1 MAYVETT
8 SNAEITSQDPKILAP
23 KLRRWQDQWYQSCDP
38 QSICLGPPGCVGM
51 PWGNHKISWFGEQLK
66 WHPTCFRIQT
76 GRWNRNRSSCVNWK
90 VLHRHHLKHSMEHPM
105 NPWKNIERLPCL
117 KIDVPIDSQFYA
129 ADFYHRTSCFFFF
142 GRDQR
147 WYWPTSI

>member
-1 MAYVETT
+1 MTYVETT
-8 SNAEITSQDPKILAP
+8 SHDVSITSQDPKILAP

-38 QSICLGPPGCVGM
+38 QSICLGV
-51 PWGNHKISWFGEQLK
+51 GNHEISWSGEQFK

-76 GRWNRNRSSCVNWK
+76 ERWNRNRSSCVNWK

-105 NPWKNIERLPCL
+105 NPWKNVEQLPCL

-129 ADFYHRTSCFFFF
+129 ADFLSSNIVFFLF
-142 GRDQR
+142 RSR
-147 WYWPTSI
+147 STLILIHIHIMTAL